1 MYQMKKY
8 TSPGL
13 IPHRSQTSS
22 SNQQDRSSLYSGTLS
37 GDGGVTS
44 ADPKP
49 RLRWTPELH
58 ERFVDAVM
66 QLGGSDSM
74 FSFILSAFFVF
85 PYHVPFALKCQAL
98 CHFAM
103 RAFPPVL
110 IMCPWKEILDE
121 VHQSYPEDSPK
132 DYCDPGRKSG
142 MRCSSDIQWSHWKT
156 TLTWKNAHKN
166 LINTVKSYLFIVPC
180 F

>member
-85 PYHVPFALKCQAL
+85 SFHVPFALKCQAL
-98 CHFAM
+98 CHFATKP
-103 RAFPPVL
+103 FPPVL
-110 IMCPWKEILDE
+110 IMCP
-121 VHQSYPEDSPK
+121 
-132 DYCDPGRKSG
+132 CTG
-142 MRCSSDIQWSHWKT
+142 
-156 TLTWKNAHKN
+156 N
-166 LINTVKSYLFIVPC
+166 LG
-180 F
+180 